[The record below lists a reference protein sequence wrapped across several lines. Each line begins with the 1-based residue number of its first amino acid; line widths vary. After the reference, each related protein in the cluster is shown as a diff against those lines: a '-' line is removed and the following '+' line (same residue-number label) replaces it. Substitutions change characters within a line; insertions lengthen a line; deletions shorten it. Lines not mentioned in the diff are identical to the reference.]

1 MLVICWKRVAPGL
14 LDSWLRMFPVLRLP
28 WRPPFCILTRASSRG
43 AVRKP
48 ATPRDVAP
56 ATSGAYAPAP
66 TIRQQCKLQS
76 NVQKLHRLL
85 VNMESGIGRQSINP
99 K

>member
-1 MLVICWKRVAPGL
+1 MLVICWKRVVPGL
-14 LDSWLRMFPVLRLP
+14 LDSWLKMLPVLRLP

-56 ATSGAYAPAP
+56 ATRGAYAPAP
-66 TIRQQCKLQS
+66 TTKMHTECTLQS
-76 NVQKLHRLL
+76 NKLMLYDVL
-85 VNMESGIGRQSINP
+85 VVHGKWS
-99 K
+99 